1 MGQIASVFGG
11 GKKSTGSSTPAPVQ
25 TIAKTKQ
32 ESISATPASKQKRS
46 VARSGSSGLV
56 AGRVGTPTRGGVNIP
71 GRV

>member
-11 GKKSTGSSTPAPVQ
+11 GKESKASSTPVPVQ
-25 TIAKTKQ
+25 TMTKTKQ
-32 ESISATPASKQKRS
+32 ESVSATPTGKQKRGA
-46 VARSGSSGLV
+46 VRARSDLV

>member
-25 TIAKTKQ
+25 TMPKTKQ
-32 ESISATPASKQKRS
+32 ESVSATPAGKQKRGA
-46 VARSGSSGLV
+46 VRNRSDLV